1 MLINQ
6 TISEER
12 VAIYEAEKDSI
23 KEIDGEIAA
32 FVGER
37 KKQSSPMDHCLN
49 HVIRIIHKWQSTR
62 LVDVSSSQLF
72 YIGSIK
78 FWFSNQKYKIPSNDK
93 SQN

>member
-1 MLINQ
+1 MFINQ

-23 KEIDGEIAA
+23 KEIDGEIVA

-49 HVIRIIHKWQSTR
+49 HVTWIIHK
-62 LVDVSSSQLF
+62 
-72 YIGSIK
+72 
-78 FWFSNQKYKIPSNDK
+78 
-93 SQN
+93 